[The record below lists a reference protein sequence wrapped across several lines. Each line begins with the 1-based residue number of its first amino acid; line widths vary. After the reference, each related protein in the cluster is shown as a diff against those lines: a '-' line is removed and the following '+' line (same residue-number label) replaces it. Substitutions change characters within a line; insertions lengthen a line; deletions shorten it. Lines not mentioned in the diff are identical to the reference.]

1 MESGSV
7 ALASSLH
14 DRDEYGLP
22 AYTDEITVTW
32 SGIKDYNNTSTSA
45 TTAMGSGGSIQYA
58 IDSSSAWEDTGSTNG
73 SGSVKIDVSAL
84 ADGQHYVYIRGVD
97 SAGNTGTGKYAAFT
111 IDRTAPTAPVLSV
124 TPSGWTKLDSAS
136 ITWSGIADANA
147 LDRVEYS
154 LNGKP
159 YVSTGK
165 TEAAYAGY
173 LLDISALSDGEHSLR
188 LRGVD
193 AAGNEGAAA
202 SVSTKRDTTPPTV
215 TDAAIAPESWTNGDT
230 ATLRWTDLED
240 AHSGMKLVWYSLD
253 GGEKITIS
261 TAEEHTEQLDIS
273 ALSDGEH
280 TLTLHFEDKVG
291 NAKEQELQIRRDV
304 TKPDLAL
311 LSPADGSAVNGT
323 VEITGSVVDTS
334 LDSWRVIAVGEDGTE
349 HVLKSGTTGKNM
361 ERLAVLNC
369 ADFGDGEKIALRV
382 EAQDKAGNTNTLTG
396 TVITVDKSAKP
407 VTGAVKITTPENN
420 AVISTASV
428 TGSYTIDDANVYES
442 RGMLYVDGVYTA
454 DTYNKGFA
462 FNALSY
468 PENSGHS
475 LSVISIASDGS
486 VLFSEGLSAG
496 VLVSGTVESGSGGM
510 VSQAISPAYPV
521 LALKLSVNA
530 SDPDGSNTY
539 YYSIDNGST
548 WSPIAPDSYVPM
560 LSRPESILIKAG
572 TGSGVLYGWTLTGV
586 IETSPLRV
594 SVKNLRGT
602 DSIDL
607 SSATVTK
614 ALTELAAAPQ
624 DAETL
629 CQYEDGILVSDSFTY
644 DARRVNQ
651 GESHAVALL
660 ALGAD
665 GTISGTGA
673 KAETLLR
680 ENVNAGGSVVSQAFS
695 GSGMIYALRLEAL
708 MTGSG
713 AFSYSTDG
721 ETWTAITPGAYTVL
735 DQAAEQVT
743 VKADLSGGK
752 LLAWHVEGVTLTESE
767 ITTELIQPPQNV
779 TAADW
784 SEYYANRTLWRYDLR
799 WEDTSPADDTAEYT
813 TSYELYRTPKASEM
827 VPAKVTVMQPP
838 ADNPIGVN
846 NTPEEQKQGEYLDKL
861 YGGNYIFATEE
872 TAPTDER
879 RLKNELLGSNKY
891 CGYGFEPINFNTGNF
906 LLETV
911 DAAWADQGQALLSL
925 DRTYNAQSEAADGPF
940 GAKWESAWSEHLRL
954 YDSGEIVYAAPGG
967 ANIVFTP
974 HPDGSYTGGEAN
986 DLRLTANRNEYHVT
1000 DAQGVL
1006 HAFSGSGLLQY
1017 LQWPDGSRI
1026 SLIRDRDGLLTGL
1039 ALPSG
1044 KKIDIESDRDGHIT
1058 SIATLGGS
1066 ALTYEYQGNNLVRF
1080 TGANGSVTRYEYDA
1094 QGRMTAWYD
1103 ALGNCQVRNSYDDED
1118 RVTAQTDANGG
1129 EYRLEYFD
1137 GHTVTTDAM
1146 GNSSEIWFDQC
1157 GRTVKTVDA
1166 LGGETAY
1173 AYDAAGHITAKTDA
1187 LGNTTTYEYD
1197 AAGNKTRETAPD
1209 GTSYAFSYDE
1219 NRNVTTCTDQLGH
1232 VTRYEYDKN
1241 NRLIS
1246 ETAPDGGVTR
1256 YAYNE
1261 AGQLLRVTD
1270 PLGNETRY
1278 EYDALGRCAA
1288 MTDANGAVTSYA
1300 YDCVGNLVS
1309 ETDALGNVT
1318 SVLQKN
1324 GGRTVK
1330 YAYDAMNRL
1339 TSVKGVDG
1347 ATRYEYDAMGRRI
1360 ATDGAKEDTTYAYDE
1375 MGNLISQTTSGAY
1388 DLALEYAYDLSGRM
1402 TKESRTENGATLT
1415 SDYAYDK
1422 LGQLTS
1428 FERSDNIS
1436 ESYTYDPVGNMLS
1449 KSANGVKTR
1458 YTYNAANQL
1467 VSFTLLLLFP
1477 AVVVIYD

>member
-1 MESGSV
+1 
-7 ALASSLH
+7 
-14 DRDEYGLP
+14 
-22 AYTDEITVTW
+22 
-32 SGIKDYNNTSTSA
+32 
-45 TTAMGSGGSIQYA
+45 
-58 IDSSSAWEDTGSTNG
+58 
-73 SGSVKIDVSAL
+73 
-84 ADGQHYVYIRGVD
+84 
-97 SAGNTGTGKYAAFT
+97 
-111 IDRTAPTAPVLSV
+111 
-124 TPSGWTKLDSAS
+124 
-136 ITWSGIADANA
+136 
-147 LDRVEYS
+147 
-154 LNGKP
+154 
-159 YVSTGK
+159 
-165 TEAAYAGY
+165 
-173 LLDISALSDGEHSLR
+173 
-188 LRGVD
+188 
-193 AAGNEGAAA
+193 
-202 SVSTKRDTTPPTV
+202 
-215 TDAAIAPESWTNGDT
+215 
-230 ATLRWTDLED
+230 
-240 AHSGMKLVWYSLD
+240 
-253 GGEKITIS
+253 
-261 TAEEHTEQLDIS
+261 
-273 ALSDGEH
+273 
-280 TLTLHFEDKVG
+280 
-291 NAKEQELQIRRDV
+291 
-304 TKPDLAL
+304 
-311 LSPADGSAVNGT
+311 
-323 VEITGSVVDTS
+323 
-334 LDSWRVIAVGEDGTE
+334 
-349 HVLKSGTTGKNM
+349 
-361 ERLAVLNC
+361 
-369 ADFGDGEKIALRV
+369 
-382 EAQDKAGNTNTLTG
+382 
-396 TVITVDKSAKP
+396 
-407 VTGAVKITTPENN
+407 
-420 AVISTASV
+420 
-428 TGSYTIDDANVYES
+428 
-442 RGMLYVDGVYTA
+442 
-454 DTYNKGFA
+454 
-462 FNALSY
+462 
-468 PENSGHS
+468 
-475 LSVISIASDGS
+475 
-486 VLFSEGLSAG
+486 
-496 VLVSGTVESGSGGM
+496 
-510 VSQAISPAYPV
+510 
-521 LALKLSVNA
+521 
-530 SDPDGSNTY
+530 
-539 YYSIDNGST
+539 
-548 WSPIAPDSYVPM
+548 M
-560 LSRPESILIKAG
+560 LSRPDSILIKAE

-607 SSATVTK
+607 SAATVTK

-665 GTISGTGA
+665 GSISGTGA

-680 ENVNAGGSVVSQAFS
+680 ENVNAAGSVVSQALS

-767 ITTELIQPPQNV
+767 ITTALVQPPQNV

-784 SEYYANRTLWRYDLR
+784 SAYYANRAQWRYDLR

-813 TSYELYRTPKASEM
+813 TSYELYRNGQLLTTVTDTKYTDTEYVANAQYEVRTVRDYGEGYTPKASEKTT
-827 VPAKVTVMQPP
+827 AKVTVMQPP

-872 TAPTDER
+872 TAPTDEH
-879 RLKNELLGSNKY
+879 RLTNELLGSNKY

-911 DAAWADQGQALLSL
+911 DASWADMGQAQLSL

-974 HPDGSYTGGEAN
+974 RPDGTYTGGEAN
-986 DLRLTANRNEYHVT
+986 DLTLTANRDEYRVT
-1000 DAQGVL
+1000 DGEGVL

-1066 ALTYEYQGNNLVRF
+1066 ALKYEYQGNNLVRF

-1146 GNSSEIWFDQC
+1146 GNSSEIWFDQRK
-1157 GRTVKTVDA
+1157 RTVKTVDA

-1173 AYDAAGHITAKTDA
+1173 AYDAASRITAKTDA

-1197 AAGNKTRETAPD
+1197 AAGNKIRETAPD

-1232 VTRYEYDKN
+1232 VTGYEYDKN
-1241 NRLIS
+1241 NRLIA
-1246 ETAPDGGVTR
+1246 ETAPDGGVTG

-1278 EYDALGRCAA
+1278 EYDGALLTKSTDQNGSVTQYSYDSENRLTETIDALGSKTAF
-1288 MTDANGAVTSYA
+1288 TYDGA
-1300 YDCVGNLVS
+1300 GNLLEVRFADGS
-1309 ETDALGNVT
+1309 SFRYEYDAMGNLTSQTDALGNVT
-1318 SVLQKN
+1318 
-1324 GGRTVK
+1324 GYR
-1330 YAYDAMNRL
+1330 YDAMGQLVKTVYPDGSEESRAYNANGKLISTLAPNGETVRYTYDALGQL
-1339 TSVKGVDG
+1339 TALTDVMGNT
-1347 ATRYEYDAMGRRI
+1347 TRYEYDPAGRLTKTI
-1360 ATDGAKEDTTYAYDE
+1360 YPNGGEAAYAYD
-1375 MGNLISQTTSGAY
+1375 
-1388 DLALEYAYDLSGRM
+1388 
-1402 TKESRTENGATLT
+1402 
-1415 SDYAYDK
+1415 
-1422 LGQLTS
+1422 
-1428 FERSDNIS
+1428 
-1436 ESYTYDPVGNMLS
+1436 
-1449 KSANGVKTR
+1449 
-1458 YTYNAANQL
+1458 AAGQL
-1467 VSFTLLLLFP
+1467 VSETAP
-1477 AVVVIYD
+1477 TGERTRYGYDAAGRTVTVTAPDGSVPWPPYI

>member
-22 AYTDEITVTW
+22 AYYTITYYKDPADAGLKLTANGSGANSGTGYVDLSWSAIEGADNYYVGVFNGKAYEYFYVGSQTSWSTKGRGIWPTEAEINNGRYTLHGDGSGTELPMLPALTYANAGSGHANDLNYYFTVIPANKYGQAPNPSNYAAQSVRLPDTLAPSVPESVTVSPATYTNTDEITVTW

-58 IDSSSAWEDTGSTNG
+58 IDSSSAWQNTDSING

-124 TPSGWTKLDSAS
+124 TPSDWTKLDSAS

-154 LNGKP
+154 LDGKP

-202 SVSTKRDTTPPTV
+202 SVSIKRDTTPPTV

-230 ATLRWTDLED
+230 ATLQWTDLED

-253 GGEKITIS
+253 NGGTWTAIT
-261 TAEEHTEQLDIS
+261 
-273 ALSDGEH
+273 
-280 TLTLHFEDKVG
+280 
-291 NAKEQELQIRRDV
+291 
-304 TKPDLAL
+304 
-311 LSPADGSAVNGT
+311 
-323 VEITGSVVDTS
+323 
-334 LDSWRVIAVGEDGTE
+334 
-349 HVLKSGTTGKNM
+349 
-361 ERLAVLNC
+361 
-369 ADFGDGEKIALRV
+369 
-382 EAQDKAGNTNTLTG
+382 
-396 TVITVDKSAKP
+396 
-407 VTGAVKITTPENN
+407 
-420 AVISTASV
+420 
-428 TGSYTIDDANVYES
+428 
-442 RGMLYVDGVYTA
+442 
-454 DTYNKGFA
+454 
-462 FNALSY
+462 
-468 PENSGHS
+468 
-475 LSVISIASDGS
+475 
-486 VLFSEGLSAG
+486 
-496 VLVSGTVESGSGGM
+496 
-510 VSQAISPAYPV
+510 
-521 LALKLSVNA
+521 
-530 SDPDGSNTY
+530 
-539 YYSIDNGST
+539 
-548 WSPIAPDSYVPM
+548 PDSYVPM
-560 LSRPESILIKAG
+560 LSRPNSILIKAE

-680 ENVNAGGSVVSQAFS
+680 ENVNAAGSVVSQTLS
-695 GSGMIYALRLEAL
+695 GSGKIYALRLEAL
-708 MTGSG
+708 VTGSG
-713 AFSYSTDG
+713 LYSCSTDG

-767 ITTELIQPPQNV
+767 ITTELIQPPVNV

-784 SEYYANRTLWRYDLR
+784 SAYYANRAQWRYDLR
-799 WEDTSPADDTAEYT
+799 WEDPSPEDDTADNTTGYEIYRNGQLIATVTDTQYTDTEYLANAT
-813 TSYELYRTPKASEM
+813 YEIRTVRNYGEGFTPKASEM

-861 YGGNYIFATEE
+861 YGGNYLFATEE

-879 RLKNELLGSNKY
+879 RLTNELLGSNKY

-906 LLETV
+906 LLETA
-911 DAAWADQGQALLSL
+911 DASWADMGQAQLSL
-925 DRTYNAQSEAADGPF
+925 DRTYNSQSEAADGPF

-974 HPDGSYTGGEAN
+974 RPDGTYTGGEAN

-1066 ALTYEYQGNNLVRF
+1066 ALKYEYQGNNLVRF

-1103 ALGNCQVRNSYDDED
+1103 ALGN
-1118 RVTAQTDANGG
+1118 
-1129 EYRLEYFD
+1129 
-1137 GHTVTTDAM
+1137 
-1146 GNSSEIWFDQC
+1146 
-1157 GRTVKTVDA
+1157 
-1166 LGGETAY
+1166 
-1173 AYDAAGHITAKTDA
+1173 
-1187 LGNTTTYEYD
+1187 
-1197 AAGNKTRETAPD
+1197 
-1209 GTSYAFSYDE
+1209 
-1219 NRNVTTCTDQLGH
+1219 
-1232 VTRYEYDKN
+1232 
-1241 NRLIS
+1241 
-1246 ETAPDGGVTR
+1246 
-1256 YAYNE
+1256 
-1261 AGQLLRVTD
+1261 
-1270 PLGNETRY
+1270 
-1278 EYDALGRCAA
+1278 
-1288 MTDANGAVTSYA
+1288 
-1300 YDCVGNLVS
+1300 
-1309 ETDALGNVT
+1309 VT

-1339 TSVKGVDG
+1339 ISVKGIDG
-1347 ATRYEYDAMGRRI
+1347 STTKYTYDARGQRI
-1360 ATDGAKEDTTYAYDE
+1360 ATDGAKADTSCAYDE
-1375 MGNLISQTTSGAY
+1375 MGNLISQTTTGAY

-1402 TKESRTENGATLT
+1402 TKESRTENGATLE
-1415 SDYAYDK
+1415 SSYIYDA
-1422 LGQLTS
+1422 LGQLTG
-1428 FERSDNIS
+1428 FERSDGYA